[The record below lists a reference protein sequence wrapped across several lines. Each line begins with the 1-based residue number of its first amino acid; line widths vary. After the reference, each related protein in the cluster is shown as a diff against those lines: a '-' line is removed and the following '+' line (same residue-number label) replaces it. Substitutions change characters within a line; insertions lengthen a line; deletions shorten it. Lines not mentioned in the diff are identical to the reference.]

1 MAEIKD
7 VYSLEFNASQFQSEV
22 DSAIGKIEELSDS
35 IIEGQDATN
44 DLADAQ
50 GELTRTLGME
60 AKGVENLNAK
70 RNVLVETQKKANKET
85 HTGKVVSAE
94 LDKTNKQLAVST
106 GELATKNKSLG
117 STLVDG
123 ARKINSVRRAGMMLG
138 NVFRLLGGLNPFGLL
153 VSFLPTAIGYISDFL
168 GFTKETEQ
176 ETTAL
181 QKATDSIVD
190 SYINETTELNN
201 LFGALNQANKGIGNK
216 AAIIAELQKRYPEYL
231 KNINLEKA
239 GQAELALAYRAVA
252 SEIAKKIIAE
262 EKTKLQ
268 QESIKQILKLE
279 KERQLQT
286 VKFFDANKK
295 RIESLRRSEQVAI
308 QAGDINRIKAIQDE
322 IASIEADPFGSLN
335 EKGREADKKRFEE
348 INAVIETT
356 KQELT
361 ALNATESALIDL
373 LVKSVD
379 VSTLTGSFEVVT
391 QSAEKSNKEIDK
403 SNKQLLEQEK
413 QDIYDRALAM
423 KQAADEFIAYNE
435 MLRNEENERYKNVEL
450 QTVDEINKER
460 FDAFKESQDK
470 ILAYLE
476 TTNDA
481 ELNLALAGNEELR
494 NASIQSAI
502 NTIKDEKSLKTEIE
516 RIDAEF
522 NKRKLNIERQNELK
536 IAKERLKI
544 AKEVMQQQFILGID
558 TADTQSQI
566 AQLELQIAQLE
577 KPLTDFA
584 ENTEDKFKD
593 IRDRTFDLIQS
604 GSDAIFSVLSAQ
616 AQAYIQQLDRA
627 ADKSKSTLDEIR
639 GNSEDFN
646 ARQLEIEKKRLEQV
660 EAERQRAVEKEKAIA
675 LIQLTVNSTLAI
687 AKAAAE
693 GGIAAPFTIASTIIA
708 LLAGFAQARIAAGNA
723 FYEGSEYID
732 PDMKYGAGR
741 DKVPARLNRGERV
754 ITTDTNKKYWNVLS
768 AVHNN
773 KIPAD
778 LLNNFANGY
787 QSGGLMKALQNV
799 GGNDINLSN
808 ELGGKSFF
816 VNVNSD
822 NSMLENRLER
832 IENVLSDLPKYMPKT
847 TVTANANGIFKI
859 VEQRQKRAKF
869 INDRTK

>member
-7 VYSLEFNASQFQSEV
+7 IYSLEFNASQFQNEV
-22 DSAIGKIEELSDS
+22 DSAINKIEELSDA
-35 IIEGQDATN
+35 IIDGQDATN

-50 GELTRTLGME
+50 EGLTRTLGME
-60 AKGVENLNAK
+60 VKGVENLNSK
-70 RNVLVETQKKANKET
+70 RNVLVETQKRTNKET
-85 HTGKVVSAE
+85 KTGQIVSTE

-106 GELATKNKSLG
+106 GQVVKQQKNMGAAAL
-117 STLVDG
+117 DG
-123 ARKINSVRRAGMMLG
+123 ARKLNSLRRIGMQLG
-138 NVFRLLGGLNPFGLL
+138 SVFRLLGGFNPFGLIAT
-153 VSFLPTAIGYISDFL
+153 VLPTVIAYGAEYLGLTKKTNEEAEKQDAIQ
-168 GFTKETEQ
+168 KELIGTY
-176 ETTAL
+176 L
-181 QKATDSIVD
+181 
-190 SYINETTELNN
+190 NETQELNN
-201 LFGALNQANKGIGNK
+201 LFGALNEANKGRGDK

-231 KNINLEKA
+231 KNIDLEKA
-239 GQAELALAYRAVA
+239 SNEELAKAYDLVGMSILRNIVQKQAQKEQEEVLTRLIQKQTELSQQQKFLNAQNEEANRLAQRYQDSNPQAVFA
-252 SEIAKKIIAE
+252 KQGVAVGKLKDEINSLTTELTMVNMKYAGLAE
-262 EKTKLQ
+262 ELYA
-268 QESIKQILKLE
+268 SIK
-279 KERQLQT
+279 T
-286 VKFFDANKK
+286 
-295 RIESLRRSEQVAI
+295 AI
-308 QAGDINRIKAIQDE
+308 
-322 IASIEADPFGSLN
+322 DPM
-335 EKGREADKKRFEE
+335 
-348 INAVIETT
+348 
-356 KQELT
+356 
-361 ALNATESALIDL
+361 
-373 LVKSVD
+373 
-379 VSTLTGSFEVVT
+379 TLTGTFVESSKDMEK
-391 QSAEKSNKEIDK
+391 QAEKTNKEIDK
-403 SNKQLLEQEK
+403 FNKELLEQEK
-413 QDIYDRALAM
+413 KDIYERWLAM
-423 KQAADEFIAYNE
+423 KEATEEMIKFNE
-435 MLRNEENERYKNVEL
+435 QLLTEESELRKNIEL
-450 QTVDEINKER
+450 QTVEEINNER
-460 FDAFKESQDK
+460 FESFKDTQDK
-470 ILAYLE
+470 ILSYLE
-476 TTNDA
+476 TTSQT

-502 NTIKDEKSLKTEIE
+502 NTIKDEKLLKTEIE

-522 NKRKLNIERQNELK
+522 NKRKLNIERENELK

-566 AQLELQIAQLE
+566 AQLELAIAQLE
-577 KPLTDFA
+577 KPIIDFA
-584 ENTEDKFKD
+584 EKTEDKFKD
-593 IRDRTFDLIQS
+593 IRDRTFELIQA

-616 AQAYIQQLDRA
+616 AQAYISQLDRA

-723 FYEGSEYID
+723 FYHGSEFID
-732 PDMKYGAGR
+732 PDMKYGPGR
-741 DKVPARLNRGERV
+741 DAVPAMLNRGER
-754 ITTDTNKKYWNVLS
+754 IFTTDKNREYWDVLS

-799 GGNDINLSN
+799 GGNYINLSN

-869 INDRTK
+869 ISDRTK

>member
-22 DSAIGKIEELSDS
+22 DSAIGKIEELSDA

-60 AKGVENLNAK
+60 VKGVENLNAK
-70 RNVLVETQKKANKET
+70 RNVLVETQKRANKET

-106 GELATKNKSLG
+106 GELATKQKGLG
-117 STLVDG
+117 SQLVEG
-123 ARKINSVRRAGMMLG
+123 ARGLNSMRRAGMMLG
-138 NVFRLLGGLNPFGLL
+138 NVFRLIGGFNPFGLL
-153 VSFLPTAIGYISDFL
+153 MTVLPTVIAYGAEFL
-168 GFTKETEQ
+168 GLTKKTNEEAEKQ
-176 ETTAL
+176 DAI
-181 QKATDSIVD
+181 QKELIGT
-190 SYINETTELNN
+190 YLNETQELNN
-201 LFGALNQANKGIGNK
+201 LFGALNEANKGRGDK
-216 AAIIAELQKRYPEYL
+216 TAIIAELQKRYPEYL
-231 KNINLEKA
+231 KNIDLETASNEELAKA
-239 GQAELALAYRAVA
+239 YDLVGMSILRNIVQKQAQKEQEEVLTRLIQKQAELTQQQKVLNAQNDEAYKLANRYQDSNPQAVFA
-252 SEIAKKIIAE
+252 KQGIEVGKLKDEVNSLTSELSMVNMKYAGLAE
-262 EKTKLQ
+262 ELYA
-268 QESIKQILKLE
+268 SIK
-279 KERQLQT
+279 T
-286 VKFFDANKK
+286 
-295 RIESLRRSEQVAI
+295 AI
-308 QAGDINRIKAIQDE
+308 
-322 IASIEADPFGSLN
+322 DPM
-335 EKGREADKKRFEE
+335 
-348 INAVIETT
+348 
-356 KQELT
+356 
-361 ALNATESALIDL
+361 
-373 LVKSVD
+373 
-379 VSTLTGSFEVVT
+379 TLTGTFV
-391 QSAEKSNKEIDK
+391 QSSKEMEKQTAKTNKEIDK
-403 SNKQLLEQEK
+403 SNKQLLDEEK
-413 QDIYDRALAM
+413 NDIYERWLAM
-423 KQAADEFIAYNE
+423 KEATEE
-435 MLRNEENERYKNVEL
+435 MIKFNDQLITEESELRKNVEL
-450 QTVDEINKER
+450 QTIEEINNER
-460 FDAFKESQDK
+460 FESFKDTQDK
-470 ILAYLE
+470 ILSYLE
-476 TTNDA
+476 TSTQT

-494 NASIQSAI
+494 NASIQNAM
-502 NTIKDEKSLKTEIE
+502 NTIKDEKLLKTEIE

-558 TADTQSQI
+558 TADTKSQI

-584 ENTEDKFKD
+584 ENTEEKFKD
-593 IRDRTFDLIQS
+593 IRERTFELIQS

-616 AQAYIQQLDRA
+616 AQAYIAQLDRA

-754 ITTDTNKKYWNVLS
+754 ITTDTNKRYWNVLS